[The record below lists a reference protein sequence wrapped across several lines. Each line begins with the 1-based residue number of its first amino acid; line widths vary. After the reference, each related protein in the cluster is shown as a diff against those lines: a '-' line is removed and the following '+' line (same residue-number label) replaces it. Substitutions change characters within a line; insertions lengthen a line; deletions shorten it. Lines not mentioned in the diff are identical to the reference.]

1 MSRRQR
7 HLNPR
12 HCGATLALD
21 ARRISGVADGAS
33 VSSWPGTTAVQNDA
47 TAVIAP
53 TYQARWNGGSPAVRF
68 ARASSQQMSL
78 TRTTSALFSGV
89 ADTTILSAFVHTAGA
104 NTLIGDSTGANRY
117 VLHPGYSGI
126 TYLDI
131 GVTPAGRLSGT
142 LSFLSPSVMT
152 AFRNGGSMEV
162 RSNGATAL
170 SKTGASGSPT
180 GSNSVRIGANAGF
193 DPLDGRIGALIVLP
207 YAATPSQ
214 IRRLEQALALSFK
227 IAIS

>member
-7 HLNPR
+7 HLNAR
-12 HCGATLALD
+12 HFGATLALD

-33 VSSWPGTTAVQNDA
+33 VSSWAGTSTVQNDA
-47 TAVIAP
+47 TAITSP

-78 TRTTSALFSGV
+78 TRTTSALFSGT
-89 ADTTILSAFVHTAGA
+89 ADTTILSAFVHTTGS
-104 NTLIGDSTGANRY
+104 NTLIGDSTGGTRY
-117 VLHPGYSGI
+117 VLHPGYSGV

-131 GVTPAGRLSGT
+131 GVTPAGRLSGSLT
-142 LSFLSPSVMT
+142 FLSPSVMT

-162 RSNGATAL
+162 RSGGVTAL
-170 SKTGASGSPT
+170 SKTGATGSPN
-180 GSNSVRIGANAGF
+180 GSNAVRIGSNVGV
-193 DPLDGRIGALIVLP
+193 DPLDGRIGALIILP
-207 YAATPSQ
+207 YAATTSQ
-214 IRRLEQALALSFK
+214 IKRIEQALAMSFK